1 MNESETKRI
10 AIKLDE
16 TTVQEFKMLCLLDG
30 TKFTTFAAQLVK
42 DFVTENRHRLN
53 NIVKTE

>member
-10 AIKLDE
+10 AIKLDD
-16 TTVQEFKMLCLLDG
+16 TTLQEFKMLCLLDG

-42 DFVTENRHRLN
+42 DFVAENRHRLN
-53 NIVKTE
+53 NIVKN